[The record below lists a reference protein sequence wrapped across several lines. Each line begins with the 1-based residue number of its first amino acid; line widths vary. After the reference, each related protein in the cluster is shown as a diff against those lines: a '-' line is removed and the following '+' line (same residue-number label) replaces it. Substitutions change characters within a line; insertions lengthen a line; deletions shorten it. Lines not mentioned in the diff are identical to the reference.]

1 MEHIRDR
8 GNSERRAK
16 QIQDVVGLLGQVSAR
31 PVVPDLLGRDYNPQ
45 PTVERTGVRQLG
57 YTMHDGWDSEGNYI
71 TPEH

>member
-16 QIQDVVGLLGQVSAR
+16 EIQDVVGLLGQISAR
-31 PVVPDLLGRDYNPQ
+31 PVVPDLLGRDYNPH
-45 PTVERTGVRQLG
+45 TIIERTDSAQLG
-57 YTMHDGWDSEGNYI
+57 YTMHDGWDAEGRYI

>member
-16 QIQDVVGLLGQVSAR
+16 EIQNVVGLLGQISAR
-31 PVVPDLLGRDYNPQ
+31 PVVPDLLGRDYTPR
-45 PTVERTGVRQLG
+45 PVTERTDSAQLG
-57 YTMHDGWDSEGNYI
+57 YSIHDGWNSEGNYI